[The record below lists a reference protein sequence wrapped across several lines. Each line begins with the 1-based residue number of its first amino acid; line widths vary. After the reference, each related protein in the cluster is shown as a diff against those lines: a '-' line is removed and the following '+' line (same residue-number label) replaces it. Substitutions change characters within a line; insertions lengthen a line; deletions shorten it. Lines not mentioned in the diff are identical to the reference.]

1 MLGLHLVLVTL
12 HMWFTVRVDSHG
24 VPSPTHV
31 SKSQHGGKVPTF
43 EPRETIKTRSII
55 SKSDFN
61 SFMQIYSQ
69 DLC

>member
-43 EPRETIKTRSII
+43 EPQVTIEIWLII
-55 SKSDFN
+55 MKVGS
-61 SFMQIYSQ
+61 
-69 DLC
+69 